1 MVDGSQV
8 APVALPRCLQV
19 VRAGPYRE
27 LVQLFH
33 RGEDSAFEVAQ
44 STNVSQVWGLEGDVG
59 VGDTGHPHDVGVH
72 GCISVVDDNH
82 ETV

>member
-1 MVDGSQV
+1 M

-19 VRAGPYRE
+19 VGASPHRE

-33 RGEDSAFEVAQ
+33 RGEDTAIELAQ
-44 STNVSQVWGLEGDVG
+44 RAKVSQVWGLKGDLG

-72 GCISVVDDNH
+72 GCATVVDDIH
-82 ETV
+82 ETF